1 MFKLLQTSEAA
12 VLTSIDQ
19 LQSDATAAGTE
30 DSHLID
36 PRVQARKDIAGAKAL
51 A

>member
-12 VLTSIDQ
+12 VQISIGQ
-19 LQSDATAAGTE
+19 HQSDATAGTE